1 MDIYSK
7 TSSEIMQDI
16 FPIKERGN
24 LRNQA
29 EFLISLVK
37 GINYGIE
44 SMRVLR
50 SKMRM
55 SFPYFIK
62 NKELFDSFKTAIKK
76 WKPDSCPCRILKLYI
91 YENKH

>member
-1 MDIYSK
+1 
-7 TSSEIMQDI
+7 MQDI

-24 LRNQA
+24 RRNQA

-50 SKMRM
+50 SEMRM

-62 NKELFDSFKTAIKK
+62 NKEFVDSFKIAIKK
-76 WKPDSCPCRILKLYI
+76 WKPDSCPCRILKLLIETKIGQDKYG
-91 YENKH
+91 E